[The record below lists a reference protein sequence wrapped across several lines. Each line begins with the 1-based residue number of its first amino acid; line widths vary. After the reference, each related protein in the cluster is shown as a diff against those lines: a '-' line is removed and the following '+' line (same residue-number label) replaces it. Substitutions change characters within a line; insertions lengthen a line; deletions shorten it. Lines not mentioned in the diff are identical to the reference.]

1 MKNLVQGQ
9 EISKYSYSVLQKS
22 MSQGDGDLFGCFAG
36 TLLILIFL
44 AYFVG
49 LPILG
54 LGLLDKLIIEFN
66 LSLTFPFQLVPLFSY
81 LVLVVIFW
89 RLSYKKLIKNKSF
102 NPSVVYY
109 DDCLLV
115 LHNPDEDGFKGEIPF
130 KKIRRVVLL
139 NQNIIQL
146 IVEENFFPI
155 SKNIDKQEFYFQL
168 HPDLREIGL
177 QIVDELNSK
186 VR

>member
-22 MSQGDGDLFGCFAG
+22 MGQRDLFGCFAG
-36 TLLILIFL
+36 TLLILIFI

-54 LGLLDKLIIEFN
+54 FGFLAKLIFEFN
-66 LSLTFPFQLVPLFSY
+66 LSLTYPFQLVPLFSY

-89 RLSYKKLIKNKSF
+89 RLSYKKLVKNNSF
-102 NPSVVYY
+102 NPSVFYY
-109 DDCLLV
+109 EDCLLV

-130 KKIRRVVLL
+130 NKIRRVVLFDK
-139 NQNIIQL
+139 NIIQL

-168 HPDLREIGL
+168 HPDLRKIGL

>member
-9 EISKYSYSVLQKS
+9 EISKYSYSGLQKLAFQDNS
-22 MSQGDGDLFGCFAG
+22 FGCISG
-36 TLLILIFL
+36 LILILVYIVYFL
-44 AYFVG
+44 G
-49 LPILG
+49 LPIMG
-54 LGLLDKLIIEFN
+54 LGFFANFIGNLA
-66 LSLTFPFQLVPLFSY
+66 LSLPSPLKLVPLFIY
-81 LVLVVIFW
+81 LVLVGFFW
-89 RLSYKKLIKNKSF
+89 YFSYKKLTRNKSF

-139 NQNIIQL
+139 KQNIIQL
-146 IVEENFFPI
+146 IVEEDFFPI
-155 SKNIDKQEFYFQL
+155 INVIDKKPEFYFQL
-168 HPDLREIGL
+168 RPELRKAGL

-186 VR
+186 LK